1 MLHGVKKAERIQR
14 TLDGLC
20 SDTSNQE
27 VLRALAEERLR
38 QLSEKEIMGWWE
50 LQEDIEGGTTD

>member
-1 MLHGVKKAERIQR
+1 MLNGIKKEERITR

-27 VLRALAEERLR
+27 VLRALAEQRLR
-38 QLSEKEIMGWWE
+38 QLPEKEIMGWWE
-50 LQEDIEGGTTD
+50 LKEDTGE

>member
-1 MLHGVKKAERIQR
+1 MLHGVKKADRIER

-27 VLRALAEERLR
+27 VLRALAEQRLK
-38 QLSEKEIMGWWE
+38 QLPEEEIMGWWE
-50 LQEDIEGGTTD
+50 LREDLDNQ

>member
-1 MLHGVKKAERIQR
+1 MLNGVKKADRIER

-20 SDTSNQE
+20 SDTSNLE
-27 VLRALAEERLR
+27 VLRTLAEERLK

-50 LQEDIEGGTTD
+50 LREDQK